1 MEIEGIKD
9 KAIIKHFRDLERINV
24 TIIEEMKELKSQ
36 NEKLKFANEA
46 LEELLQ
52 LMRDKYE
59 PIDSDSSDD

>member
-9 KAIIKHFRDLERINV
+9 KAIIKHFRDLERINII
-24 TIIEEMKELKSQ
+24 IIEEMKELKSQ